1 MSDSAFGEQNEEARR
16 CSESDFLQHD
26 DSDCSVHAVWSGGL
40 CSLWIRHQSQHHTQ
54 PDQHQCY
61 RSHVRFN
68 SPMSDSFSI
77 ILLLYHCRYSL
88 SYSMYIIAKIFFAYA
103 TLASFLLQFYV
114 PMDFLEPPLYEKM
127 KLGQL
132 MYYFPRHHGKV
143 KLLVQICFRTSLV
156 VLTG

>member
-1 MSDSAFGEQNEEARR
+1 MPLRDKSFNNAVTIIKLYTISSLISFPNCLFCVLYA
-16 CSESDFLQHD
+16 CSFFLL
-26 DSDCSVHAVWSGGL
+26 AK
-40 CSLWIRHQSQHHTQ
+40 
-54 PDQHQCY
+54 
-61 RSHVRFN
+61 
-68 SPMSDSFSI
+68 
-77 ILLLYHCRYSL
+77 LL
-88 SYSMYIIAKIFFAYA
+88 FAYA